1 MKEIKINSLHATSY
15 LLRHEGHGVF
25 TSILY
30 FQVYDMIDF
39 LDNEVDYESILVFA
53 IKDAGEGL
61 YFRDSDIAFMESL
74 GAGGSGCPIG
84 SLGKICI
91 HLCTFDTIW

>member
-1 MKEIKINSLHATSY
+1 
-15 LLRHEGHGVF
+15 
-25 TSILY
+25 
-30 FQVYDMIDF
+30 MIDF

-84 SLGKICI
+84 SLGKIHSFLYI
-91 HLCTFDTIW
+91 LSGFD